1 MTFIA
6 RAQILLGLMPVL
18 IGTIK
23 AVEDAIPGTG
33 HGEQKL
39 AAVRA
44 ALENA
49 YAGASDA
56 AEEFEK
62 IWPSIAGIV
71 KTLVGIFNLKGIFKK
86 G

>member
-1 MTFIA
+1 MMFLT
-6 RAQILLGLMPVL
+6 RAQLLLGLLPA
-18 IGTIK
+18 IITAIK
-23 AVEDAIPGTG
+23 AVEEAIPGAG

-44 ALENA
+44 ALEAA

-62 IWPSIAGIV
+62 LWPSLAAIV
-71 KTLVGIFNLKGIFKK
+71 KSLVGIFNLKGIFKK